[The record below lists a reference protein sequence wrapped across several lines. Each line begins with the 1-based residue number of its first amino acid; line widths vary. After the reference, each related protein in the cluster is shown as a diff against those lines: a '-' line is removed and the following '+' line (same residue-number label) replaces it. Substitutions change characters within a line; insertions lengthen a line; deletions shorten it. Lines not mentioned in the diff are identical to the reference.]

1 MNKIFKQFLYIL
13 GLSIALGFIRYL
25 TLDDFS
31 LINYEKKSNLN
42 MSLIDLDLQNYL
54 INLESPE
61 IIPIDIAKNIY
72 DQKLGIFIDSR
83 DESDFNL
90 GHVKGSINIP
100 YDPDDN
106 YNYSLIDSL
115 YNLDQSL
122 VIYCSGEGCSLS
134 SDLAYSLYE
143 KGFLSI
149 TYFEEGLPVWKEL
162 EYPYSLIS
170 ESKTID
176 DDNKFKLNF
185 IDYIIFISLII
196 IFIIQSSDKYKF
208 MIVYISRFFL
218 GYIFIYFSYDKILD
232 PQLFSNIVSNYNVI
246 PFGLENLGALIL
258 PFIELI
264 IGICLILGIFIDMAA
279 LVSLLLLVFFIF
291 MIGQA
296 YLRGKS
302 IDCGCLLTD
311 LSEASS
317 SEKRI
322 YMLKRI
328 LQDICFILY
337 ALIVKYRT
345 KFQNDND

>member
-1 MNKIFKQFLYIL
+1 MNKIFKQFLYVL
-13 GLSIALGFIRYL
+13 GLSIVLGFIRYI

-31 LINYEKKSNLN
+31 LINYSKQSN
-42 MSLIDLDLQNYL
+42 SKISSIDVDLQNYL
-54 INLESPE
+54 VNLESPE
-61 IIPIDIAKNIY
+61 IISIDVAKDIY
-72 DQKLGIFIDSR
+72 DQSLGVFIDSR

-90 GHVKGSINIP
+90 GHVRGSVNIP

-115 YNLDQSL
+115 YDLDQSL
-122 VIYCSGEGCSLS
+122 VIYCSGEGCSLGG
-134 SDLAYSLYE
+134 DLAYSLYE

-149 TYFEEGLPVWKEL
+149 TYFEEGFPIWKEL
-162 EYPYSLIS
+162 EYPYSVVS
-170 ESKTID
+170 ESELVKEE
-176 DDNKFKLNF
+176 NKFKLNF
-185 IDYIIFISLII
+185 IDYVIFISLII
-196 IFIIQSSDKYKF
+196 IFILQSFNQYKF
-208 MIVYISRFFL
+208 MIIYISRFIL

-232 PQLFSNIVSNYNVI
+232 PELFSNIVKNYNII

-258 PFIELI
+258 PFVEFI
-264 IGICLILGIFIDMAA
+264 IGLCLIFGIFIDMAA
-279 LVSLLLLVFFIF
+279 LVSLLLLLLFIF

-302 IDCGCLLTD
+302 IDCGCLLSD

-317 SEKRI
+317 SEKRM